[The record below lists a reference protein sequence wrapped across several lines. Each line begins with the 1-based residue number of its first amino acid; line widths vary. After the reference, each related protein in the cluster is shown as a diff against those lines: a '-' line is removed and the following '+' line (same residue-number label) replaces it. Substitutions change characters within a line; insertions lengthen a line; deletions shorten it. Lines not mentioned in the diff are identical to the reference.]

1 MAGAVLISTGDIKRD
16 YEVVDVVHA
25 AQVIRSW
32 WVTTGGRELLKFIP
46 EVNEK
51 LKGAAA
57 EKGCDGVIWV
67 RYDFTR
73 GSAAGGRT
81 TAIVI
86 AYGTGVKYT
95 SSDEK

>member
-1 MAGAVLISTGDIKRD
+1 MSSSVLLSTGDINRE
-16 YEVVDVVHA
+16 YEIVDVVHA

-32 WVTTGGRELLKFIP
+32 WVTTGGRELVKFIP

-57 EKGCDGVIWV
+57 EKGCNGVIWV

-73 GSAAGGRT
+73 GTAAGGRT

-86 AYGTGVKYT
+86 AYGTGVRYASPDQK
-95 SSDEK
+95 